1 MKIQLPP
8 WCDDINLEQ
17 SFKTDQDAMLF
28 ALELVRLTLQHKTG
42 GPFAAV
48 VVDNT
53 SRKIVSFGVN
63 LVQTSNCSVLHAE
76 IVAIMLASQQL
87 NAYNLGAASAVTL
100 YSSAEPCAMCMGAIP
115 WAGISRLVSAATDAD
130 VRAIGFDEGIKPSG
144 WKKEYEVRG
153 VSVTSE
159 VCRESAVALLLRYVA
174 EGGSVYNA

>member
-53 SRKIVSFGVN
+53 SRKIVSFGIN

-87 NAYNLGAASAVTL
+87 NTYNLGDTSAVTL

-115 WAGISRLVSAATDAD
+115 WSGISRVVTGATDSD
-130 VRAIGFDEGIKPSG
+130 VRAIGFDEGAKPTN
-144 WKKEYEVRG
+144 WIEEYQQRG
-153 VSVTSE
+153 ISVTTE
-159 VCRESAVALLLRYVA
+159 CCRSAAVSQLTEYSNNN
-174 EGGSVYNA
+174 GIIYN